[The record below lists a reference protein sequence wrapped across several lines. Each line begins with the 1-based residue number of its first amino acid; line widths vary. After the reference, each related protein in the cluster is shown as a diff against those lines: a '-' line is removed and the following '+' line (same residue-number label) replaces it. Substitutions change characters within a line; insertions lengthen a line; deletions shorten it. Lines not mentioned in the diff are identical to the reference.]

1 MSLLTPEKEKIIE
14 NAYKNPKYGLSSA
27 PKLYEYLKQNKL
39 TFVKGNS
46 GITIKNI
53 KDWLSKQEVYQVL
66 LGRHNN
72 YNSFIAEG
80 PLEQFQIDLVYMP
93 KSWHNKGYEYILSC
107 VDVFSKKGEMTPM
120 KKRDSKTTA
129 GAIKNLFE
137 KMGIPKTIYSDQGTE
152 FNNKDVLKILEENNV
167 KIIFALDHAP
177 FVESFNKT
185 MKNKLY
191 KYMAYHDTANWS
203 DVLDILVDAY
213 NNTPHTS
220 TGIAPNKINQ
230 NNELQARMNMMKRAK
245 TKNYESLKVG
255 DVVRVP
261 IINKVEKGYK
271 QQWSY
276 EQHEIERNHHDGTY
290 TVNGE
295 YYPRKELQKVKDIV
309 RLPEKPKQ
317 EKEKI
322 KFADKVGTAEKNK
335 DVKELRPS
343 KQMLKV
349 DNFDVATL
357 LTQSGRPKRNVE
369 NKRLWAD
376 LIPKKRFEKTK

>member
-1 MSLLTPEKEKIIE
+1 MNGLTPEKEKIIE
-14 NAYKNPKYGLSSA
+14 DAYKNPRYGLSSA
-27 PKLYEYLKQNKL
+27 PKLYQYLKQNKL
-39 TFVKGNS
+39 TYGYSDK

-53 KDWLSKQEVYQVL
+53 RDYLSKQEVYQVL

-72 YNSFIAEG
+72 YNSFVAEA
-80 PLEQFQIDLVYMP
+80 PLIQFQIDLIYMP
-93 KSWHNKGYEYILSC
+93 KAWHNKGYEYILSC
-107 VDVFSKKGEMTPM
+107 VDVFSKKGEMIPM

-129 GAIKNLFE
+129 EAIKLLFK
-137 KMGIPKTIYSDQGTE
+137 KMGVPKTIYSDQGTE
-152 FNNKDVLKILEENNV
+152 FNNKDVLKILEGNNV

-213 NNTPHTS
+213 NNTPHSS
-220 TGIAPNKINQ
+220 TKIAPNKINQ
-230 NNELQARMNMMKRAK
+230 TNQLQARMNMLNRAK
-245 TKNYESLKVG
+245 VKNYEPLEVG

-276 EQHEIERNHHDGTY
+276 ELHKIQRNNHDGTY

-295 YYPRKELQKVKDIV
+295 YYPRKELQKVKDV
-309 RLPEKPKQ
+309 VKLPEKPKE

-322 KFADKVGTAEKNK
+322 KFADKVGIAEKNK
-335 DVKELRPS
+335 DVKNLRTS
-343 KQMLKV
+343 QN
-349 DNFDVATL
+349 NFNVETL
-357 LTQSGRPKRNVE
+357 LTQSARPKRN
-369 NKRLWAD
+369 KYD
-376 LIPKKRFEKTK
+376 HEKMNEVFKILRRR